1 MAGTSAQETMYV
13 GDNYFADIVGSRR
26 AGLMPVLYDPISLF
40 PDADCTT
47 IKALAEIPI
56 LLQSAA

>member
-1 MAGTSAQETMYV
+1 LEMAGTSAPETMYI

-40 PDADCTT
+40 PDADCAV
-47 IKALAEIPI
+47 IKSFAELPE
-56 LLQSAA
+56 LLK